1 MGSSASPLGNEEKLV
16 AAGLSAAEAARKAR
30 LFDAVV
36 RRLDAF
42 GGESGEEAGW
52 FVPGRI
58 EVFGKHTDYAG
69 GRSLLCAV
77 ERGFCVAAR
86 PRADRVVRIADAA
99 LNLEATSDFSED
111 TAARPGEDW
120 TAYPAAVVRRIAR
133 DFPGSL
139 RGADIAFASDLPRSA
154 GLSSG
159 SALVV
164 AVFTALA
171 GLNALEE
178 HPAYRAN
185 IKDPDDLAGYLG
197 AVENGLAFGSL
208 GGGRGVGTFG
218 GSEDHT
224 AILRCRA
231 GKLSQYSFCPV
242 RFEREVSLPLDW
254 TFAVASSGV
263 EAEKAGAARER
274 YNRLSLATSEVLD
287 LWRKATGKTAA
298 SLGEVVSAPGG
309 AEQMRW
315 VLAESPLSSRFEQFL
330 EESESLVP
338 AAAEAF
344 ARGDGTAL
352 RDIASRSQAG
362 AERRLGN
369 QIPETVALVSSALS
383 LGAVAAS
390 AFGAGFGG
398 SVWAAVPATE
408 AADFRSSWERDYRRR
423 FSTAGLAAEFF
434 LTRAGPGTLA
444 LG

>member
-1 MGSSASPLGNEEKLV
+1 LRIENGVEERLV
-16 AAGLSAAEAARKAR
+16 AAGLSAGEAARKAR
-30 LFDAVV
+30 LFEAAG
-36 RRLDAF
+36 RRLEAL
-42 GGESGEEAGW
+42 GGESGQEARW

-77 ERGFCVAAR
+77 ERGFCIAAR
-86 PRADRVVRIADAA
+86 PRTDRVIQLADAA
-99 LNLEATSDFSED
+99 LNVEANFDFSED
-111 TAARPGEDW
+111 AVTRSGEGW
-120 TAYPAAVVRRIAR
+120 TAYPGAVVRRIAR
-133 DFPGSL
+133 DFPGPL
-139 RGADIAFASDLPRSA
+139 HGADIAFASDLPRSA

-164 AVFTALA
+164 AVFTVLA
-171 GLNALEE
+171 SVNALEE
-178 HPAYRAN
+178 HPAYRSN
-185 IKDPDDLAGYLG
+185 IKNPDDLAGYLG

-231 GKLSQYSFCPV
+231 GTLSQYSFCPV
-242 RFEREVSLPLDW
+242 RFEREVPMPRDW

-274 YNRLSLATSEVLD
+274 YNRLSLATNEILD
-287 LWRKATGKTAA
+287 LWRRATGENPST
-298 SLGEVVSAPGG
+298 LGEVVAVPGA
-309 AEQMRW
+309 AERLRQILGESS
-315 VLAESPLSSRFEQFL
+315 LAARFEQFL

-344 ARGDGTAL
+344 ARRDGAAL
-352 RDIASRSQAG
+352 RDVAARSQAG
-362 AERRLGN
+362 AERGLGN
-369 QIPETVALVSSALS
+369 QIPETVALVSSALL
-383 LGAVAAS
+383 LGAIAAS

-398 SVWAAVPATE
+398 SVWAVVPAAE

-423 FSTAGLAAEFF
+423 FSTAGPAAEFF
-434 LTRAGPGTLA
+434 LTGAGPGILA
-444 LG
+444 PG

>member
-1 MGSSASPLGNEEKLV
+1 VSSLGDEERLI
-16 AAGLSAAEAARKAR
+16 AGGLCAEEAARKAR
-30 LFDAVV
+30 LFEAVR
-36 RRLDAF
+36 RRLDAL
-42 GGESGEEAGW
+42 GGESGKAVRW

-69 GRSLLCAV
+69 GRSLLSAV
-77 ERGFCVAAR
+77 ERGFCAVAR
-86 PRADRVVRIADAA
+86 PRTDRIVRIADAA
-99 LNLEATSDFSED
+99 LNLEASFAFSDD
-111 TAARPGEDW
+111 DVARPGEDW
-120 TAYPAAVVRRIAR
+120 TGYPAAVVRRIAH

-171 GLNALEE
+171 SANSLEE
-178 HPAYRAN
+178 HSAYRAN
-185 IKDPDDLAGYLG
+185 IKSPDDLAGYLG
-197 AVENGLAFGSL
+197 AVENGRDFGSL

-242 RFEREVSLPLDW
+242 RFEHEVSLPADW

-274 YNRLSLATSEVLD
+274 YNRLSLATSEILD
-287 LWRKATGKTAA
+287 LWCKVTGKTAA
-298 SLGEVVSAPGG
+298 SLGKVASAPGG
-309 AEQMRW
+309 AEQMRR
-315 VLAESPLSSRFEQFL
+315 VLAESPLSGRFEQFL
-330 EESESLVP
+330 EESEVLVL

-344 ARGDGTAL
+344 ERRDAAAL
-352 RDIASRSQAG
+352 HDIASRSQAG
-362 AERRLGN
+362 AVRGLGN
-369 QIPETVALVSSALS
+369 QIPETIALVASALS
-383 LGAVAAS
+383 LGAIASS

-398 SVWAAVPATE
+398 SVWSVVPIGE
-408 AADFRSSWERDYRRR
+408 AAAFRSSWERDYRRR
-423 FSTAGLAAEFF
+423 FSTAEFF
-434 LTRAGPGTLA
+434 LTGAGPGRLA
-444 LG
+444 LR